1 MDNFGKEGSQE
12 RMNHTFGQRLEPKVL
27 IFACDWCSGLG
38 SDRAG
43 QDHLGLP
50 FSFQLVR
57 LDCATQVSG
66 EWIIKAF
73 SEGIDGVMVMGCH
86 FDACRHQGAN
96 QRGHKKL
103 EALRWLLDGMGIPSE
118 RLCLSWGMGREAG
131 PFQAEVQKFISSL
144 KRLKADRKS

>member
-1 MDNFGKEGSQE
+1 
-12 RMNHTFGQRLEPKVL
+12 MNHTFAQRLEPKVL

-43 QDHLGLP
+43 QDRLTLP
-50 FSFQLVR
+50 SSFQLVR

-96 QRGHKKL
+96 QRAHKKL
-103 EALRWLLDGMGIPSE
+103 ETLRWLLEGMGIEPE
-118 RLCLSWGMGREAG
+118 RLCLSWGMGREAL
-131 PFQAEVQKFISSL
+131 PFQAEVQKLVSSL
-144 KRLKADRKS
+144 KILKTGHKS